1 MNNPTGRAGQV
12 SPSVRNEVVKP
23 KSSPFTVVMHGKM
36 TPEKEA
42 ECHRA
47 ITKFIVKD
55 LLPLK
60 KSWFR

>member
-1 MNNPTGRAGQV
+1 MNNPTGSAGQV

-23 KSSPFTVVMHGKM
+23 KSSLFTVAMRGKM
-36 TPEKEA
+36 TPEKVA

-47 ITKFIVKD
+47 VTKFIVKD
-55 LLPLK
+55 LLPLE